1 MDTYFIKSFLQD
13 YFVGIESIEFGSNKK
28 RDTRTILIHF
38 MDNSS
43 WDESI
48 TRSKLQDVINL
59 FLLDKS
65 NLDVMVDRDKFE
77 SVMFLT
83 AMQGMIGNMIN
94 EYVKV
99 NEPKEEDYE
108 DEDATGNAEKEV

>member
-1 MDTYFIKSFLQD
+1 MYTYFIQSFLQD
-13 YFVGIESIEFGSNKK
+13 YFVGIESIDFGSNKK

-38 MDNSS
+38 LDNDS

-83 AMQGMIGNMIN
+83 AMQGMIGGMIK

-108 DEDATGNAEKEV
+108 DD